1 MMVVCRERYKNSKG
15 MLMIV
20 KSVNIAARRRGS
32 CWSSISNAWMGSGGG
47 GRWR

>member
-1 MMVVCRERYKNSKG
+1 MMVVCRERYKNSEG

-32 CWSSISNAWMGSGGG
+32 CWSSISNARMCSVGGDH
-47 GRWR
+47 WR